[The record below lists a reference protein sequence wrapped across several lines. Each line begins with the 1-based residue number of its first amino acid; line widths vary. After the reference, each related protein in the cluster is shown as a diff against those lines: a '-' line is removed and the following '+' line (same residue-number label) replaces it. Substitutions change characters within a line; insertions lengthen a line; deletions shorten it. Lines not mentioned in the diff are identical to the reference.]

1 VSTSQYLPQ
10 KRDFNHVNRGP
21 DTSGPGAIDVGPKPD
36 LSSLLRGNFDRNVS
50 LAQRGSRSID
60 NLQRYVLR
68 DGTSYLVGTFGY
80 DANGRQI
87 YWVEGFLQH
96 VQEHIRDE
104 AAYVL
109 RAIAQSVR
117 YIFRRPDAGPEIGP
131 DYDAALRMQ
140 LNECI
145 TGNDDDVMLLNETYF
160 QSQLVRVGVRS
171 L

>member
-1 VSTSQYLPQ
+1 MSITLYLPQ
-10 KRDFNHVNRGP
+10 KKDFNYVNRGP
-21 DTSGPGAIDVGPKPD
+21 DTSSPGAIEVGPKPD
-36 LSSLLRGNFDRNVS
+36 LTSLLRGNFDHNPA
-50 LAQRGSRSID
+50 LAQRGARSIS
-60 NLQRYVLR
+60 NLHRYVLR

-80 DANGRQI
+80 DADGRQI

-96 VQEHIRDE
+96 VQDHIRDE

-109 RAIAQSVR
+109 RAITQNVR
-117 YIFRRPDAGPEIGP
+117 YIFRRPYPGPEIGL
-131 DYDAALRMQ
+131 DYDAQLRMQ

-145 TGNDDDVMLLNETYF
+145 VNNEDDVMILNETYF